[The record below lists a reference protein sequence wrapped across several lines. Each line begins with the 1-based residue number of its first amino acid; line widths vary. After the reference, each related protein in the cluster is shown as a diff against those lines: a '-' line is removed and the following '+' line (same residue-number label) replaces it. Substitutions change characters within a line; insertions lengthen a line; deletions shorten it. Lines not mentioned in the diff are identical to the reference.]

1 MDDSELPAFLSDQ
14 EAIRSQDT
22 DKLVQVIRDRL
33 VKGSDTSGKIVEK
46 FTFASDESRK
56 KVELRFQE
64 LSKVLTEFGGS
75 SEFLKGK
82 EMI

>member
-1 MDDSELPAFLSDQ
+1 MSDQ
-14 EAIRSQDT
+14 KAIQSQDT
-22 DKLVQVIRDRL
+22 EKLTQVIRGRL
-33 VKGSDTSGKIVEK
+33 VKSSDLSKETIERIA
-46 FTFASDESRK
+46 FASDESRK

-75 SEFLKGK
+75 SEFLQGK